1 MLSSL
6 RRSLGVGTSWLPDSV
21 GISYNNRLPVST
33 TGAGYIY
40 GKILY
45 IGFNLYSIFRC
56 VFLHNMFMKDGLAKD
71 VISDR
76 VILSCGGDERFL
88 RAMM

>member
-1 MLSSL
+1 M
-6 RRSLGVGTSWLPDSV
+6 GTSWLPDSV
-21 GISYNNRLPVST
+21 GISYTNRLPVSL

-45 IGFNLYSIFRC
+45 IGSNLYSIFRC
-56 VFLHNMFMKDGLAKD
+56 VFEHNMFMKDGLAKD
-71 VISDR
+71 VIAAR
-76 VILSCGGDERFL
+76 VIWSCGGEERFL

>member
-21 GISYNNRLPVST
+21 GISYNNRLPVSL
-33 TGAGYIY
+33 TGAGYIH
-40 GKILY
+40 GKISY

-56 VFLHNMFMKDGLAKD
+56 VFEHNMFMKDGLAKD
-71 VISDR
+71 VIAAR
-76 VILSCGGDERFL
+76 VIWSCGGEERFL
-88 RAMM
+88 RAKM